1 MAGRPITGVLRKY
14 GTQLLENGYSILPIP
29 AGRKGPI
36 EPQWQKIKADEKQV
50 RKWSNG
56 DYKNGNIGFH
66 TKYTPAVDIDIT
78 DDEMASLMAEHTESI
93 IGKTMTRV
101 GRAPKTML
109 VYRTTVPFQKRKVT
123 FLDLDGHEQAI
134 EVLADGQQFVGIGI
148 HPDTKKPYRW
158 TSGKEMN
165 PLSVPADFLPE
176 ITTEHIDELM
186 SVFKLEAQRR
196 GWTLKKGNTS
206 LATTNNDLDDAN
218 DNALLEHKRPLE
230 NLTVDQLSE
239 ILEWVP
245 GNDDYESWLKVGMAL
260 HHQFDGE
267 EDGLALWHE
276 WSENAH
282 NYDADALERKWN
294 SFHDEMGRNI
304 TTAATLIK
312 LAKENRQEHS
322 KELFEKIQRKVKET
336 DNEVELL
343 GTLAAKWGRML
354 EHDYQVD
361 LLAGAIIERLKEISG
376 RKVRVDL
383 VRKAIN
389 EGYKN
394 SDFNY
399 KELPHWC
406 NDVVYV
412 DAEEEFYYMDTRLA
426 LGERGFN
433 ARNNRHLLTKKDRSN
448 MDAVPEQ
455 QAAALAL
462 NVYQV
467 PVVSGYIYLPGAERI
482 VEWDG
487 QRHVNKFNAE
497 DIVPTP
503 DKMTSKAR
511 RAVDAVKRHFEIS
524 YPIERERELLL
535 SWLAYTIKR
544 MDKKI
549 RWAVVMQGVDGA
561 GKGFVGEM
569 LMAILSRNNVETVN
583 AQSLEEKFT
592 GFFESRKVVVL
603 EEARIHGTSRYA
615 IMDKLK
621 PFITND
627 VVSIRR
633 MHRDPYNVPSVSNTM
648 ILTNHSDA
656 LPVYDADRRYFVIS
670 THFQTKEMIEKFR
683 ERHPDHYDEIFNA
696 IAYHPGAIR
705 EWLEDYP
712 LHEEFDPDGH
722 APMTDAK
729 SRMMDLAR
737 SDDEDEVEELIDES
751 TDPEVNSMLLSV
763 GKLRDLASDYS
774 CGVPYGPKLG
784 NFLSS
789 KGFVYVGRA
798 RGANGKQAR
807 YWSRKPDVVSKPNL
821 QAWVDDWI
829 ELTKIKV

>member
-1 MAGRPITGVLRKY
+1 MAAGRPITSVLRKY
-14 GTQLLENGYSILPIP
+14 GAQLLENGYSILPIP
-29 AGRKGPI
+29 AGRKGPT
-36 EPQWQKIKADEKQV
+36 EPAWQKIEADEKLI
-50 RKWSNG
+50 RKWANG
-56 DYKNGNIGFH
+56 NYKNGNIGFH
-66 TKYTPAVDIDIT
+66 TKHTPAVDIDIT
-78 DDEMASLMAEHTESI
+78 DDEMSALMAQHTQQI
-93 IGKTMTRV
+93 VGKTMMRV

-109 VYRTTVPFQKRKVT
+109 VYRTDLPFQKRKLA
-123 FLDLDGHEQAI
+123 FIDAEGHEQAI
-134 EVLADGQQFVGIGI
+134 EVLGDGQQFVGIGT

-158 TSGKEMN
+158 VSGKEMT
-165 PLSVPADFLPE
+165 PLSVPADMLPE
-176 ITTEHIDELM
+176 ITPEHIDELF

-196 GWTLKKGNTS
+196 GWTLKKHS
-206 LATTNNDLDDAN
+206 AARESRNNEEDEN
-218 DNALLEHKRPLE
+218 DNALLEYKRPLE
-230 NLTVDQLSE
+230 NLTEEQLRE
-239 ILEWVP
+239 VLQWVP
-245 GNDDYESWLKVGMAL
+245 DADDYEQWLKVGMAL
-260 HHQFDGE
+260 HHQFDGNE
-267 EDGLALWHE
+267 EGLALWHE
-276 WSENAH
+276 WSENAS
-282 NYDADALERKWN
+282 NYDADVLERKWN
-294 SFHDEMGRNI
+294 SFHDDMGRNI
-304 TTAATLIK
+304 TTAASLIK
-312 LAKENRQEHS
+312 MAKEHRQEHS
-322 KELFEKIQRKVKET
+322 KEQFEKIQRKVKEAT
-336 DNEVELL
+336 SEVELL
-343 GTLAAKWGRML
+343 GSLATKFGRML

-361 LLAGAIIERLKEISG
+361 LLAGAIMERIKEVSG

-524 YPIERERELLL
+524 YPVERERELLL

-729 SRMMDLAR
+729 ARMIDMAR
-737 SDDEDEVEELIDES
+737 NDDEDELEEIIADS
-751 TDPEVNSMLLSV
+751 KDPEVNSMLLNV
-763 GKLRDLASDYS
+763 GRLRDISMDS
-774 CGVPYGPKLG
+774 TIGVPYGPKLS

-807 YWSRKPDVVSKPNL
+807 YWSRHPDVVVKPNL
-821 QAWVDDWI
+821 QAWIDDFI
-829 ELTKIKV
+829 ELATLKV